1 MVGQSTYPYGKL
13 PKIQTFPYGTSR
25 SVYSLLQICWD
36 ICCRSADN
44 LQIIYRLS
52 TDHLQNVCRMSAEYL
67 QNVCRSSAELI
78 CSTSA
83 DLQTCCRRRYD
94 KNSMKLH
101 QSNTVY
107 LIQNNSCTALLQ
119 IPKLLYIFPQY

>member
-1 MVGQSTYPYGKL
+1 MRSD
-13 PKIQTFPYGTSR
+13 PYGTSR
-25 SVYSLLQICWD
+25 SVYSLLQICWN
-36 ICCRSADN
+36 ICCRSPDN

-67 QNVCRSSAELI
+67 QNICRSSAELI
-78 CSTSA
+78 ISRSA

-107 LIQNNSCTALLQ
+107 LINSNSCTAILQ
-119 IPKLLYIFPQY
+119 IPKLLSVYFSTILNK